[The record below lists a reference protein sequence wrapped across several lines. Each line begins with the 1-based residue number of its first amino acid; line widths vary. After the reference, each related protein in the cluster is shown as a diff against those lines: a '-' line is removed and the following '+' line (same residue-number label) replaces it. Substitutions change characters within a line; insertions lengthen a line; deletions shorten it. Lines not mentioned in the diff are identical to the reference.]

1 MSGQTVEKCVL
12 ILGKCRAGKTTIAN
26 QLAGY
31 DPVSNEDLPFK
42 QNVKDAVS
50 HAVKPF
56 TRENV
61 QYKVTVIDTVGLFDT
76 KTLGH
81 NDLFDKIGQ
90 YFKSSH
96 IKGVNVILF
105 VFRQGRM
112 TDEER
117 KVFSLAESRFAPF
130 SALAITGCENMDDEA
145 RKALV
150 REFEGDQETK
160 RIASQMGKGIYPV
173 GFPSIKTMKPVLRE
187 VYKPQMDKDR
197 DTLLNL
203 VFHANDFCSTQQLFP
218 STVKPASSEA
228 AHGLA
233 NAECRGFCTLL

>member
-12 ILGKCRAGKTTIAN
+12 ILGKCRAGKTAIAN
-26 QLAGY
+26 QIAGY
-31 DPVSNEDLPFK
+31 DPVSNEDLPYK

-50 HAVKPF
+50 HAVKLF

-61 QYKVTVIDTVGLFDT
+61 QYKVTVIDIVGLFDT

-117 KVFSLAESRFAPF
+117 KVFSLAESRFAMEISPF
-130 SALAITGCENMDDEA
+130 SALAFTGCENMDDEA
-145 RKALV
+145 RKALLV
-150 REFEGDQETK
+150 REFEG
-160 RIASQMGKGIYPV
+160 
-173 GFPSIKTMKPVLRE
+173 
-187 VYKPQMDKDR
+187 
-197 DTLLNL
+197 
-203 VFHANDFCSTQQLFP
+203 
-218 STVKPASSEA
+218 
-228 AHGLA
+228 
-233 NAECRGFCTLL
+233 